1 MLRRW
6 MTEAL
11 TSKAARHLRALGHEL
26 SPVVFV
32 GKEGVSDALVAA
44 ANAAL
49 ETHELIKVKIQA
61 EAPVDRKAAAA
72 ELAAKTES
80 ALAQVV
86 GRTFLLYKRHP
97 KKPKIVLPK
106 A

>member
-1 MLRRW
+1 
-6 MTEAL
+6 MTQEL
-11 TSKAARHLRALGHEL
+11 TSKAARHLRALGHDL
-26 SPVVFV
+26 SAVVFV
-32 GKEGVSDALVAA
+32 GKDGVSEGLVAA

-49 ETHELIKVKIQA
+49 LTHELIKVKVQA
-61 EAPVDRKAAAA
+61 EAPVDRKEAAT

-97 KKPKIVLPK
+97 KKPTIVLPK